1 MKIDN
6 IFFLLFMILGV
17 FTCATTSPITSDYEM
32 DVDLSGFKTFRLLE
46 HKDGFSYGINP
57 VNQKRIE
64 GAIQREML
72 MLGYKISPDPDLLV
86 AYFVKEKLV
95 EEAETNYQGYYKKL
109 GFPLWENIIEYK
121 EGTLIID
128 LIDRST
134 QQVVW
139 HGAFN
144 GKMSD
149 DMANV
154 EDKIN
159 DIVQALF
166 EQFNEDTYSFRKVTI
181 AD

>member
-1 MKIDN
+1 MKIDKV
-6 IFFLLFMILGV
+6 FMLLLVILGI
-17 FTCATTSPITSDYEM
+17 FACGTTSPITSDYAK
-32 DVDLSGFKTFRLLE
+32 DADLSVFKTYRLLE

-57 VNQKRIE
+57 ENQQRIE

-72 MLGYKISPDPDLLV
+72 VLGYKISQDPDLLV

-95 EEAETNYQGYYKKL
+95 QKAETNYQGYYKKW

-128 LIDRST
+128 LIDRSNK
-134 QQVVW
+134 QIVW

-149 DMANV
+149 NMANV
-154 EDKIN
+154 EEKIN
-159 DIVQALF
+159 TTVQALF
-166 EQFNEDTYSFRKVTI
+166 EQFNEDTYTFRQ
-181 AD
+181 AWMRD